1 MNSTQKEISYQT
13 SNTYETLNSLTDK
26 TKNIWFV
33 CHGMGF
39 LTRYFLRYFESL
51 NKEENFIIAP
61 QAPSKYYLP
70 PKMRHVGASWLTKEN
85 TQLEMEN
92 IIRYFDGLFKQE
104 KLPPQSNFIVL
115 GFSQGVSVALRYLA
129 KREISCDQIIIH
141 SGKIPHELKPLDFE
155 YLPQSTKAFLIY
167 GNQDEYLD
175 APQIEIEINRAKSLF
190 GDRLEIY
197 PFEGGHEINMNLVSE
212 LAGE

>member
-92 IIRYFDGLFKQE
+92 IVRYFDGLFKQE

-155 YLPQSTKAFLIY
+155 HLPQSTKVLLIY

-197 PFEGGHEINMNLVSE
+197 PFEGGHEINMNLVSK
-212 LAGE
+212 LTGE

>member
-85 TQLEMEN
+85 TPLEMEN

-104 KLPPQSNFIVL
+104 KLPPKGNFIVL

-129 KREISCDQIIIH
+129 KRGISCDQIIIH

-155 YLPQSTKAFLIY
+155 HLQQSTKVLLIY

-175 APQIEIEINRAKSLF
+175 TPQIEIEINRAKSLF

>member
-33 CHGMGF
+33 SHGMGF

-92 IIRYFDGLFKQE
+92 IVRYFDGLFKQE

-141 SGKIPHELKPLDFE
+141 SGKIPNELKPLDFE
-155 YLPQSTKAFLIY
+155 HLPQSTKVLLIY

-197 PFEGGHEINMNLVSE
+197 PFEGGHEINMNLVSK
-212 LAGE
+212 LTGE

>member
-92 IIRYFDGLFKQE
+92 IVRYFDSLFKQE

-155 YLPQSTKAFLIY
+155 HLPPSTKVLLIY

-190 GDRLEIY
+190 GNRLEIY
-197 PFEGGHEINMNLVSE
+197 PFEGGHEINMNLVSK
-212 LAGE
+212 LTGE